1 MAIEQ
6 IIERILAKHPEVSK
20 EEISERLKKE
30 KRRTSGFISEEAL
43 LRMIAAELG
52 METRTDG
59 FVAPTLSVVDL
70 VPSLSDATV
79 VGRVVAIFPPKAFN
93 GNRSGSFASFL
104 IADENG
110 IARVVMWNARTSLIE
125 SGNVKIGQIIRI
137 SHGYTKE
144 GREGKVELHVG
155 EKCSVEIDPPDL
167 GSKSFPTISK
177 FTTKINK
184 LHDHGSKKVNM
195 IGTVMRLFPVSA
207 FERQDSS
214 SGKVMRLS
222 LKDETG
228 EISVVAWNEKVDEI
242 QAILKENEGLQ
253 IVNAKVKKTMGQELE
268 VHVDSGTFVDA
279 FVRDDEFLNVSCLTE
294 GLAHVNVEGE
304 VVTRPLVREVKTY
317 KQETVRVASF
327 ELMDTTGKIW
337 ISAWGKHAGIADT
350 LKLGD
355 KVVLKNAYVRRG
367 FGDQLELSTRDA
379 ASLTFAH

>member
-6 IIERILAKHPEVSK
+6 NIERILAKHPEVSK
-20 EEISERLKKE
+20 EEIAERLKKE
-30 KRRTSGFISEEAL
+30 KRRTNGFISEEAL

-70 VPSLSDATV
+70 VPSLNDATV
-79 VGRVVAIFPPKAFN
+79 VGRVIAIFPPKAFN

-104 IADENG
+104 MADENG

-125 SGNVKIGQIIRI
+125 SGSIKVGQIIRI

-155 EKCSVEIDPPDL
+155 EKCSVEIDAPNL
-167 GSKSFPTISK
+167 GSKNFPTISK

-184 LHDHGSKKVNM
+184 LHDHGSKRVNV

-242 QAILKENEGLQ
+242 QAILKENEDLQ

-268 VHVDSGTFVDA
+268 IHVDSGTFVDA

-294 GLAHVNVEGE
+294 GLTHVNVEGE

-350 LKLGD
+350 LKPGD
-355 KVVLKNAYVRRG
+355 KVVLKNAYVRKG

-379 ASLTFAH
+379 ASLTLAH

>member
-1 MAIEQ
+1 MTIEQ
-6 IIERILAKHPEVSK
+6 IIERILAKHLEVSK

-59 FVAPTLSVVDL
+59 FVAPTLSLVDL
-70 VPSLSDATV
+70 VPSLSNATV

-125 SGNVKIGQIIRI
+125 SGSIKVGQIIRI

-155 EKCSVEIDPPDL
+155 EKCSVEIDPRDL

-268 VHVDSGTFVDA
+268 IHVDSGTFVDA

-355 KVVLKNAYVRRG
+355 KVVLKNAYVRKG

-379 ASLTFAH
+379 ASLTLAH

>member
-1 MAIEQ
+1 MTIEQ
-6 IIERILAKHPEVSK
+6 IIERILAKHLEVSK

-59 FVAPTLSVVDL
+59 FVAPTLSLVDL
-70 VPSLSDATV
+70 VPSLSNATV

-125 SGNVKIGQIIRI
+125 SGSIKVGQIIRI

-155 EKCSVEIDPPDL
+155 EKCSVEIDPRDL

-184 LHDHGSKKVNM
+184 LHDHGSKKVNV

-355 KVVLKNAYVRRG
+355 KVVLKNAYVRKG

-379 ASLTFAH
+379 ASLTLAH

>member
-59 FVAPTLSVVDL
+59 FVAPTLSLVDL
-70 VPSLSDATV
+70 VPSLSNATV

-93 GNRSGSFASFL
+93 GNRNGSFASFL

-125 SGNVKIGQIIRI
+125 SGSIKVGQIIRI

-155 EKCSVEIDPPDL
+155 EKCSVEIDPRDL

-355 KVVLKNAYVRRG
+355 KVVLKNAYVRKG

-379 ASLTFAH
+379 ASLTLAH

>member
-1 MAIEQ
+1 MTIEQ
-6 IIERILAKHPEVSK
+6 IIERILAKHLEVSK

-59 FVAPTLSVVDL
+59 FVAPTLSLVDL
-70 VPSLSDATV
+70 VPSLSNATV

-125 SGNVKIGQIIRI
+125 SGSIKVGQIIRI

-155 EKCSVEIDPPDL
+155 EKCSVEIDPRDL

-184 LHDHGSKKVNM
+184 LHDHGSKKVNV

-355 KVVLKNAYVRRG
+355 KVVLKNAYVRKG

>member
-1 MAIEQ
+1 MTIEQ

-59 FVAPTLSVVDL
+59 FVAPTLSLVDL
-70 VPSLSDATV
+70 VPSLSNATV

-125 SGNVKIGQIIRI
+125 SGSIKVGQIIRI

-155 EKCSVEIDPPDL
+155 EKCSVEIDPRDL

-184 LHDHGSKKVNM
+184 LHDHGSKKVNV

-355 KVVLKNAYVRRG
+355 KVVLKNAYVRKG

-379 ASLTFAH
+379 ASLTLAH

>member
-125 SGNVKIGQIIRI
+125 SGSIKVGQIIRI

-184 LHDHGSKKVNM
+184 LHDHGSKKVNI

-355 KVVLKNAYVRRG
+355 KVVLKNAYVRKG

>member
-125 SGNVKIGQIIRI
+125 SGSIKVGQIIRI

-155 EKCSVEIDPPDL
+155 EKCSVEIDPRDL

-355 KVVLKNAYVRRG
+355 KVVLKNAYVRKG

-379 ASLTFAH
+379 ASLTLAH

>member
-1 MAIEQ
+1 MTIEQ

-125 SGNVKIGQIIRI
+125 SGSIKVGQIIRI

-355 KVVLKNAYVRRG
+355 KVVLKNAYVRKG

-379 ASLTFAH
+379 ASLTLAH

>member
-1 MAIEQ
+1 MTIEQ

-125 SGNVKIGQIIRI
+125 SGSIKVGQIIRI

-279 FVRDDEFLNVSCLTE
+279 FARDDEFLNVSCLTE

-355 KVVLKNAYVRRG
+355 KVVLKNAYVRKG

-379 ASLTFAH
+379 ASLTLAH

>member
-1 MAIEQ
+1 MTIEQ
-6 IIERILAKHPEVSK
+6 IIERILAKHLEVSK

-59 FVAPTLSVVDL
+59 FVAPTLSLVDL
-70 VPSLSDATV
+70 VPSLSNATV
-79 VGRVVAIFPPKAFN
+79 VGRVVAIFPPKVFN

-125 SGNVKIGQIIRI
+125 SGSIKVGQIIRI

-155 EKCSVEIDPPDL
+155 EKCSVEIDPRDL

-184 LHDHGSKKVNM
+184 LHDHGSKKVNV

-355 KVVLKNAYVRRG
+355 KVVLKNAYVRKG

>member
-1 MAIEQ
+1 MTIEQ
-6 IIERILAKHPEVSK
+6 IIERILAKHLEVSK

-125 SGNVKIGQIIRI
+125 SGSIKVGQIIRI

-155 EKCSVEIDPPDL
+155 EKCSVEIDPRDL

-355 KVVLKNAYVRRG
+355 KVVLKNAYVRKG

-379 ASLTFAH
+379 ASLTLAH